1 MGRNP
6 VNMQYRAISGAG
18 RTPFDGSRM
27 DLIRLMALT
36 NRNSQ
41 NSWMWATSISEGKTT
56 AATGNNQSFSFA
68 MIFGTETTF
77 SVYGWRVG
85 RSLDRKWYERLSDN
99 DFRKKSW
106 LVP

>member
-1 MGRNP
+1 
-6 VNMQYRAISGAG
+6 
-18 RTPFDGSRM
+18 
-27 DLIRLMALT
+27 
-36 NRNSQ
+36 
-41 NSWMWATSISEGKTT
+41 
-56 AATGNNQSFSFA
+56 

-106 LVP
+106 LNPSFSMNRKTRKRVSRI